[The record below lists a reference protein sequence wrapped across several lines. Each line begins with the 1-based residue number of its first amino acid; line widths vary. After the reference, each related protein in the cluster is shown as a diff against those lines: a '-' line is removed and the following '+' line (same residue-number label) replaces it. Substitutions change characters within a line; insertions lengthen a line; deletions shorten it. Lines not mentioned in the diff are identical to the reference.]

1 MISLVSFSLRQP
13 KLRRCCLN
21 EASDSCLI
29 DEQLLFI
36 QWIMDLEIKAEDDSL
51 NRNLVIHED
60 SGAVNIWEMTD
71 LYVRLIKWKCFKSNA
86 GIGLLVCSS
95 AEFTEEH
102 IDDAS
107 VASFMKALSLID
119 ETASSF
125 FILESAF
132 LLPV

>member
-1 MISLVSFSLRQP
+1 
-13 KLRRCCLN
+13 
-21 EASDSCLI
+21 
-29 DEQLLFI
+29 
-36 QWIMDLEIKAEDDSL
+36 MDLEIKAEVDYL

-71 LYVRLIKWKCFKSNA
+71 LYVKLIKWKYFKGNA

-125 FILESAF
+125 FIL
-132 LLPV
+132 